1 MSDLS
6 RPNYKHENE
15 TKVRLDDDYEA
26 ALVSLAKI
34 HRTRKAV
41 LAREA
46 LESWIDGMREEL
58 KRNVHV
64 A

>member
-1 MSDLS
+1 MPEEPRSS
-6 RPNYKHENE
+6 YKHENE

-26 ALVSLAKI
+26 ALTSLAKI

-41 LAREA
+41 FAREV

-58 KRNVHV
+58 KRNSHV